1 MRRLKRL
8 AMLTNVERLLLLR
21 VWLVV
26 WVARVS
32 LWLMPTPIVRNVVRQ
47 AASVAHETSIE
58 QSVWA
63 VKVVSRYVLRATCL
77 TQALAAQA
85 LLARAGRES
94 LVEIGVAKNSGKF
107 EAHAWVV
114 CGNQIVIG
122 GPNVERYSRLATWA
136 V

>member
-8 AMLTNVERLLLLR
+8 ARLTNVERLLLLR
-21 VWLVV
+21 VWFVV

-32 LWLMPTPIVRNVVRQ
+32 LWLLPTPMVRKVVKHT
-47 AASVAHETSIE
+47 ASIAHETSIE
-58 QSVWA
+58 RSIWA
-63 VKVVSRYVLRATCL
+63 IKVMSRYVLRATCL

-94 LVEIGVAKNSGKF
+94 HVEIGVAKDSGKF

-114 CGNQIVIG
+114 CGTQIVIG
-122 GPNVERYSRLATWA
+122 GPNVERYSRLASWA

>member
-8 AMLTNVERLLLLR
+8 ATLTNAERLLLLR
-21 VWLVV
+21 VLFVV

-32 LWLMPTPIVRNVVRQ
+32 LWLLPTAMARRVVKH
-47 AASVAHETSIE
+47 AAALAHSTSMDESI
-58 QSVWA
+58 WA
-63 VKVVSRYVLRATCL
+63 VKVVSRFVPCGTCL

-85 LLARAGRES
+85 LLSRAGRES
-94 LVEIGVAKNSGKF
+94 HVEIGVAKDSGKF

-114 CGNQIVIG
+114 CGNRIVIG

-136 V
+136 I